1 MTTRTLVL
9 VRHAKAEASAPT
21 DFERRLTERGHADAA
36 EAGTWLAEQGIEP
49 DYALVSAAARTT
61 ETWEDIALAAGWELD
76 LAAYDDGLF
85 AAGTDTALDLVRE
98 TEDGITTLLVIGHN
112 PTIGNLAQLLDDG
125 AGDEDAGNAMAL
137 GFSTA
142 GVAVFAYDG
151 DWADLEEGAAMVTG
165 FHLGRG

>member
-36 EAGTWLAEQGIEP
+36 EAGTWLAEQGVEP

-76 LAAYDDGLF
+76 LAVYDDGLF

-98 TEDGITTLLVIGHN
+98 TEDGIATLLVIGHN

-137 GFSTA
+137 GFATA
-142 GVAVFAYDG
+142 GVAVFSYDG
-151 DWADLEEGAAMVTG
+151 DWADLEEGAAMLTG

>member
-21 DFERRLTERGHADAA
+21 DFERRLTDRGHADAA
-36 EAGTWLAEQGIEP
+36 EVGDWLAEQGVEP
-49 DYALVSAAARTT
+49 DDALVSAAARTT

-85 AAGTDTALDLVRE
+85 AAGTDTALDLIRE
-98 TEDGITTLLVIGHN
+98 TESGITTLVVIGHN

-125 AGDEDAGNAMAL
+125 AGDEDAGNAMAM
-137 GFSTA
+137 GFPTA
-142 GVAVFAYDG
+142 GVAVFSYDG
-151 DWADLEEGAAMVTG
+151 DWADLEEGAAMLAG
-165 FHLGRG
+165 FHVGRG